1 MFNANLAYQENL
13 LSKAHHDLGH
23 EVTIIAPSYCDF
35 DKKTNKIINTSKK
48 YETIGG
54 GIKVIRLKPVFPLK
68 INQSLHCFYGLGK
81 TIEEIEPDLIFA
93 HGLVSLNFRYFSHYK
108 RKHPEVKIVYDNHAD
123 FNNSCKNKFT
133 YIYNRYIVRNFLVSK
148 IENTSDF
155 FYGVTP
161 ARCDFLS
168 DMYGLPKQKI
178 SLLPMGAD
186 ETEMH
191 FDRRKEIRQEVR
203 EKYGIENDDFL
214 IVTGGRIDPL
224 KNIHVLAKAVKD
236 SQYKKVKILV
246 FGSIRKDMQGI
257 FDVLQS
263 DNRIICVGWQP
274 SNQVYRFFYAA
285 DIVMFP
291 GLHSVLW
298 EQAVASQVPCA
309 FSRINGFEHVDIGG
323 NCILMDRKSSSYY
336 QSVVERVYTDKTYYH
351 NLCDNARSEKS
362 QQFLYRNIAK
372 KVIADV
378 CDKDVE

>member
-1 MFNANLAYQENL
+1 
-13 LSKAHHDLGH
+13 
-23 EVTIIAPSYCDF
+23 
-35 DKKTNKIINTSKK
+35 
-48 YETIGG
+48 
-54 GIKVIRLKPVFPLK
+54 
-68 INQSLHCFYGLGK
+68 
-81 TIEEIEPDLIFA
+81 
-93 HGLVSLNFRYFSHYK
+93 
-108 RKHPEVKIVYDNHAD
+108 
-123 FNNSCKNKFT
+123 
-133 YIYNRYIVRNFLVSK
+133 
-148 IENTSDF
+148 
-155 FYGVTP
+155 
-161 ARCDFLS
+161 
-168 DMYGLPKQKI
+168 
-178 SLLPMGAD
+178 MGAD
-186 ETEMH
+186 EPELH

-246 FGSIRKDMQGI
+246 FGSIRKDVQGI